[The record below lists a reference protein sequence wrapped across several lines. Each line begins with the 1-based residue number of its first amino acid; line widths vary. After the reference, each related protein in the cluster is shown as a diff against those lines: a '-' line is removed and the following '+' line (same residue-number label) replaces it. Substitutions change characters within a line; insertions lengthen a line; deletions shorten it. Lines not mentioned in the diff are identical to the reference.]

1 MNRTSFLAI
10 LIIVALITPTF
21 SVSGGTGVLKRNREM
36 ERAFFDG
43 RPPADFRYYATGRE
57 NVPDAIIGLK
67 PPWRQTA
74 RFWREIDPET
84 QDLNRLIR
92 SVMRIRD
99 RDPYAFDIVS
109 SDGEVIGVYWST
121 IYFARVDTR
130 PEYEARVFKPRE
142 PTWE

>member
-1 MNRTSFLAI
+1 MNRISVIAI
-10 LIIVALITPTF
+10 LVAVVLITPPM
-21 SVSGGTGVLKRNREM
+21 SVLEGTGVLKRNRDM
-36 ERAFFDG
+36 ERAFFEG
-43 RPPADFRYYATGRE
+43 NPPADLRYYATGRE

-92 SVMRIRD
+92 SVIRIKD

-109 SDGEVIGVYWST
+109 SDGEVIGVY
-121 IYFARVDTR
+121 
-130 PEYEARVFKPRE
+130 
-142 PTWE
+142 